1 MYGSNRD
8 CTFQGERETA
18 LRGGDDTIRRRMPS
32 DVSRHFAHQLVDLLF
47 DHVEEIESRPVVE
60 WCSAEELREMVRI
73 DGRVSD
79 PLELARMVTRWSIQL
94 HHPAYMGHQVCPPMA
109 DAASIDFLISM
120 LNQSTAVWEMS
131 PIGTVIEKE
140 MIRWLAE
147 RAGYPENAEG
157 TAVSGGSAANL
168 TGLMAARARFQSDSA
183 TMTKRPVVI
192 TSADAHYSIARAAAI
207 MGIPAADVLRVAT
220 DDRHRMDVDALE
232 EVLASVEERDDAAVL
247 AIVATSG
254 STATGAFD
262 PLDEIALL
270 RDRFR
275 TWLHV
280 DAAHGASVL
289 LSDRLAP
296 LVRGLERV
304 DSFSWDPHKM
314 LFMPLSLGTILVR
327 DGIWLRRAF
336 EADAP
341 YLFNARAGENLGEMT
356 IQCSKRADAIKLWL
370 LLKSRGAAPFV
381 ETMERVTDVTRYLYD
396 RLRDSDDFEPLHEP
410 ELNILC
416 FRRRGFDNAATGE
429 LRERLVR
436 SGRAWITT
444 TVLRGERVLR
454 VTMMN
459 PRTTKHHVDSLLD
472 ALRST

>member
-1 MYGSNRD
+1 M
-8 CTFQGERETA
+8 TA
-18 LRGGDDTIRRRMPS
+18 TDDSRR
-32 DVSRHFAHQLVDLLF
+32 FAHDLVDLLF
-47 DHVEEIESRPVVE
+47 DHVEQIEERPVVE
-60 WCSAEELREMVRI
+60 WIPAAELRELVRI
-73 DGRVSD
+73 GGEHAA
-79 PLELARMVTRWSIQL
+79 PIELARLVARYSNQL
-94 HHPAYMGHQVCPPMA
+94 HHPSYMGHQVCPPMLDSAIA
-109 DAASIDFLISM
+109 DLLISFT
-120 LNQSTAVWEMS
+120 NNSTAVWEMS

-140 MIRWLAE
+140 VVRWLADL
-147 RAGYPENAEG
+147 AGYPETAEG

-168 TGLMAARARFQSDSA
+168 TGLLAARARWNADA
-183 TMTKRPVVI
+183 AMTGKRPVVI
-192 TSADAHYSIARAAAI
+192 ASRDAHYSVARAAAI
-207 MGIPAADVLRVAT
+207 MGIPAADVVKVPT
-220 DDRHRMDVDALE
+220 DDAHRMDVDGLE
-232 EVLASVEERDDAAVL
+232 ETLAAVEARDDAGVL

-262 PLDEIALL
+262 RLDEIALL

-289 LSDRLAP
+289 VSESLAR
-296 LVRGLERV
+296 LVRGLERA

-314 LFMPLSLGTILVR
+314 MWMPLSLGTILVR

-341 YLFNARAGENLGEMT
+341 YLFNAGSDNIGEMT

-370 LLKSRGAAPFV
+370 LLRSRGVAPIA
-381 ETMERVTDVTRYLYD
+381 EALERVTALTRYLYD
-396 RLRDSDDFEPLHEP
+396 RLVDAEDFEPVHEP
-410 ELNILC
+410 DLNILC
-416 FRRRGFDNAATGE
+416 FRRKGFDDEQTGD
-429 LRERLVR
+429 LRERLIR

-459 PRTTKHHVDSLLD
+459 PRTTEGHVDAMLE
-472 ALRST
+472 ALRTV

>member
-1 MYGSNRD
+1 M
-8 CTFQGERETA
+8 TA
-18 LRGGDDTIRRRMPS
+18 FDRSRR
-32 DVSRHFAHQLVDLLF
+32 FAHDLVDLLF
-47 DHVEEIESRPVVE
+47 DHVEQVEQGPVVE
-60 WCSAEELREMVRI
+60 WTPAGELRDRVRI
-73 DGRVSD
+73 DPASPEA
-79 PLELARMVTRWSIQL
+79 PLELARLVTRYSNHL
-94 HHPAYMGHQVCPPMA
+94 HHPSYMGHQVCPPLLDSAIA
-109 DAASIDFLISM
+109 DLLISFT
-120 LNQSTAVWEMS
+120 NNSTAVWEMS
-131 PIGTVIEKE
+131 PIATMIEKE
-140 MIRWLAE
+140 IVRWLADL
-147 RAGYPENAEG
+147 ASYPETAKG

-168 TGLMAARARFQSDSA
+168 TGLMAARARWNHENPARQ
-183 TMTKRPVVI
+183 PVIV

-207 MGIPAADVLRVAT
+207 MGIPAADVLKVPT
-220 DDRHRMDVDALE
+220 DDAHRMDVDALE
-232 EVLASVEERDDAAVL
+232 ETLAAVEARDDAGIM

-262 PLDEIALL
+262 RLDEIALL

-289 LSDRLAP
+289 LSEPLSH
-296 LVRGLERV
+296 LVRGIERA

-314 LFMPLSLGTILVR
+314 MWMPLSLGMILVR

-336 EADAP
+336 QADAP
-341 YLFNARAGENLGEMT
+341 YLFHAGSDNLGEMT

-370 LLKSRGAAPFV
+370 VLRSQGTVPITEAL
-381 ETMERVTDVTRYLYD
+381 ERVTALTRYLYD
-396 RLRDSDDFEPLHEP
+396 RVAESEDFEPVHEP

-416 FRRRGFDNAATGE
+416 FRRHGLTDEQTAD
-429 LRERLVR
+429 LRERLIQ

-459 PRTTKHHVDSLLD
+459 PRTTEAHIDNMLQ
-472 ALRST
+472 ALRELA